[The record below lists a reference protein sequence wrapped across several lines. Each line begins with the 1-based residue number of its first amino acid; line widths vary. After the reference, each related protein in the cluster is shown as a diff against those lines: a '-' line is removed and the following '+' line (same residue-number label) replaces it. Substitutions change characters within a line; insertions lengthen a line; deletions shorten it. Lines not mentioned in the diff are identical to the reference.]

1 MIVILNEPLSMDKM
15 IYEMNHILQVA
26 DMKLIEGTILAVVN
40 ALLANT
46 WRSLIRIDL
55 EIHETRNMSDKNQ
68 RFGASCVVVKVT

>member
-1 MIVILNEPLSMDKM
+1 MDKM
-15 IYEMNHILQVA
+15 IYEMNHILQVV

-46 WRSLIRIDL
+46 WRSLIKIDL

-68 RFGASCVVVKVT
+68 CFGASCRVQNKIRAFSLNL